1 MSRRKKEAFKFFTKN
16 LVQGIIWFAVI
27 LLILWLGVKYL
38 PDDIKEWLTP
48 LRERPFL
55 IYSIFFA
62 SEVIF
67 GIIPPEIFMV
77 WALDQGVIYYMEVIM
92 LLTILSY
99 AGGILAYF
107 IGRFFSNTVIFKQI
121 KKRESYHNY
130 SRTYRRYG
138 GIVILIAA
146 VTPLPFA
153 LISMISGSFSYS
165 FSTYIKFAA
174 FRILRFVVY
183 GYFVWKGMNI
193 SF

>member
-16 LVQGIIWFAVI
+16 LLQGIVWFALI
-27 LLILWLGVKYL
+27 LLVLWLGAKYL
-38 PDDIKEWLTP
+38 PDDIKNWLTP

-55 IYSIFFA
+55 VYSIFFA

-77 WALDQGVIYYMEVIM
+77 WALDQGVIYYMQVIM
-92 LLTILSY
+92 LLTVLSY
-99 AGGILAYF
+99 AGGIIAYF
-107 IGRFFSNTVIFKQI
+107 IGRFFSNTAIFRHF
-121 KKRESYHNY
+121 KKSESYYNY
-130 SRTYRRYG
+130 SRTYRRFG
-138 GIVILIAA
+138 GILILIAA

-165 FSTYIKFAA
+165 FRMYLRFAA

-183 GYFVWKGMNI
+183 GYFIWEGMNI

>member
-16 LVQGIIWFAVI
+16 LFQGFLWFAII
-27 LLILWLGVKYL
+27 LTLLWLGAKYL
-38 PDDIKEWLTP
+38 PEDFKELLTP

-55 IYSIFFA
+55 VYGIFFV

-92 LLTILSY
+92 LLTVISY
-99 AGGILAYF
+99 LGGIIAYF
-107 IGRFFSNTVIFKQI
+107 IGRFFSNTALFRHI
-121 KKRESYHNY
+121 KRKESYYNY

-138 GIVILIAA
+138 GILILIAA
-146 VTPLPFA
+146 ITPVPFA

-165 FSTYIKFAA
+165 FSMYMKFAA

-183 GYFVWKGMNI
+183 GYFVWEGMNL